1 MILDAAGIKYVNS
14 KLQDAMDRRR
24 HGVATLLIDHPSK
37 MNAMTFEM
45 WSSLRRAWFALNR
58 VTL

>member
-1 MILDAAGIKYVNS
+1 
-14 KLQDAMDRRR
+14 MDRRR

-45 WSSLRRAWFALNR
+45 WSSLRRAGFALNR